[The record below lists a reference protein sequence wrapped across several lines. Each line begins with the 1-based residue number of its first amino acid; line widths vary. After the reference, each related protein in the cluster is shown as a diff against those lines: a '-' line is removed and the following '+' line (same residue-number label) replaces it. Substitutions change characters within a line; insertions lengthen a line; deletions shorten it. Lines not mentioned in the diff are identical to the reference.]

1 MPSAQSSTDT
11 VFTTIEQ
18 AIEELRQGRMLIV
31 VDDEN
36 RENEGDF
43 LMAADKV
50 TPEAVNFMVTHGR
63 GLVCVPIT
71 AEKAHG
77 LNLDHM
83 VLQGADPEEAAFTIS
98 IDHKARTS
106 TGISAPDRAATI
118 QEMLSPETKA
128 EDFRRPGHVFPLI
141 GVEGGVLRRP
151 GHTEAS
157 IDLARLAGLQ
167 PAGVICEIMSDDGE
181 MARVPELME
190 MAQRF
195 NLSMITIEDLV
206 RYRLENES
214 LIQVLAQQP
223 FTSEIGD
230 FTLTTVEEVTT
241 GDRHYALT
249 KGEWTQDDAV
259 LVRAHSSDILA
270 DTFRSTDSTQSGV
283 LEKAMKMI
291 QKEGQ
296 GVVLYMNHHMKA
308 LSHNDSEGRKR
319 DEKDYGVGAQI
330 LYELGIRKLR
340 LLTNHPTTRVGLESF
355 GLRMV
360 ETVPLD

>member
-1 MPSAQSSTDT
+1 MPARQPSTDT
-11 VFTTIEQ
+11 TFATIDE

-50 TPEAVNFMVTHGR
+50 TPEAINFMVTYGR

-71 AEKAHG
+71 AEKARG
-77 LNLDHM
+77 LKLDHM

-98 IDHKARTS
+98 IDHKARTT

-118 QEMLSPETKA
+118 QEMLSPETQA
-128 EDFRRPGHVFPLI
+128 DDFRRPGHIFPLI

-195 NLSMITIEDLV
+195 NLRMITIEDLV

-214 LIQVLAQQP
+214 LIQILSQQP
-223 FTSEIGD
+223 FISELGE

-259 LVRAHSSDILA
+259 LVRAHSSDVLA
-270 DTFRSTDSTQSGV
+270 DTFRSMDSTQSGV
-283 LEKAMKMI
+283 LRQAMDMI

-296 GVVLYMNHHMKA
+296 GVVLYMNHHMKVH
-308 LSHNDSEGRKR
+308 SPQDQEGRAR
-319 DEKDYGVGAQI
+319 DDKDYGVGAQI
-330 LYELGIRKLR
+330 LFELGIRKLK

-355 GLRMV
+355 GLTMV